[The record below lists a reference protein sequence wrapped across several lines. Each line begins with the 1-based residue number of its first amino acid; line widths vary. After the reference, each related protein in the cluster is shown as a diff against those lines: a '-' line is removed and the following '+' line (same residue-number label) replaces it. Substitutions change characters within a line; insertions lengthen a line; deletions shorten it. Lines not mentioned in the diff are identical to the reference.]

1 MRTLSPP
8 SAQPADPAPGG
19 QHPLLVGL
27 AFVAGYLLL
36 DRVSFLYPVTGF
48 NVTPWNPQPA
58 LAIALVMLRGQ
69 AWLPL
74 VFATIAIAEHFIHHN
89 PSLTTAVI
97 VACVQALGYG
107 GIAVLLTGRF
117 RIAAALDTR
126 SDMLRLTVVVAA
138 GSLAVGM
145 LYVAAT
151 MAAGGPAAAALTAL
165 LHFWI
170 GDTVGILVTLPFILM
185 TLDAARRRQF
195 SAILANREAWL
206 QALAILASLWVVFVL
221 PATPAINHFYFLFL
235 PLIWVV
241 GRHGVAGA
249 AMAALT
255 IQLGVIASIS
265 LAPYNPV
272 TVIELQSLFLALA
285 LVGFFLG
292 VTVDEHQ
299 RIAAELAQSLRLAA
313 ASEMA
318 ASLAHEL
325 NQPLTALHN
334 YARAATLLAADGG
347 DRRTELVQTVDKMAA
362 EAQRAAAVVR
372 RLRDFFREHKRL
384 REPADAVALL
394 RETAATFEQRM
405 ALSGIHLIDRLTDR
419 RTDAPATV
427 MVDKV
432 QLAVAFRNILSNA
445 VDALEAAGGGTLQLT
460 CRRDGSSLIFDFTD
474 NGPGLSAGELTRL
487 FEPFA
492 TTKVSGM
499 GIGLAISRAIVREF
513 DGRLWAEAGP
523 GGRFH
528 ISLPALPT

>member
-1 MRTLSPP
+1 MRSLSHTP
-8 SAQPADPAPGG
+8 AQSGSPLAAT
-19 QHPLLVGL
+19 QHPWLVGI
-27 AFVAGYLLL
+27 AFFAGYLLL

-58 LAIALVMLRGQ
+58 LAIALIMLRGQ

-74 VFATIAIAEHFIHHN
+74 IFLAITVAEYFIHHN
-89 PSLTTAVI
+89 PSLMTAVI

-107 GIAVLLTGRF
+107 GIAALLTGRF
-117 RIAAALDTR
+117 RIASALDSR
-126 SDMLRLTVVVAA
+126 SDILRLTMVVAT
-138 GSLAVGM
+138 GSLVVGV

-151 MAAGGPAAAALTAL
+151 MAAGGPAEAAPTAL

-170 GDTVGILVTLPFILM
+170 GDTVGILVTLPFVLM

-195 SAILANREAWL
+195 STILANREAWL

-221 PATPAINHFYFLFL
+221 PASPAISYFYFLFL

-241 GRHGVAGA
+241 GRHGMAGA

-265 LAPYNPV
+265 LTTYNPV
-272 TVIELQSLFLALA
+272 TVFELQSLFLALA

-292 VTVDEHQ
+292 VTVDEHK
-299 RIAAELAQSLRLAA
+299 RVAAELAQSLRLAA

-318 ASLAHEL
+318 ATLAHEL

-334 YARAATLLAADGG
+334 YARAASLLAADAS
-347 DRRTELVQTVDKMAA
+347 DRRAELVRTVDKMAA

-372 RLRDFFREHKRL
+372 RLRDFFREHHRT
-384 REPADAVALL
+384 REPADPCALL
-394 RETAATFEQRM
+394 LDTAATFEQRM
-405 ALSGIHLIDRLTDR
+405 AVAGIRLVNR
-419 RTDAPATV
+419 LGEVSAAAS
-427 MVDKV
+427 VDQV

-445 VDALEAAGGGTLQLT
+445 VDALETAGGGTIELGCTLRGGDLT
-460 CRRDGSSLIFDFTD
+460 LDITD
-474 NGPGLSAGELTRL
+474 SGPGLSAGDMARL
-487 FEPFA
+487 FDPFVTA
-492 TTKVSGM
+492 KTGGM
-499 GIGLAISRAIVREF
+499 GIGLAISRAIVQEF
-513 DGRLWAEAGP
+513 NGRLWAEPGP

-528 ISLPALPT
+528 VSLPALQP